1 MGGEPLV
8 ASSVYYADMKRLFI
22 SLLIPAML
30 SACTDPFA
38 EPPIALLGD
47 SISPTAAERTIEIFP
62 ETKWVN
68 VVGGENI
75 KFVVGD
81 QSFGWAFNVASS
93 VSSFDLQRV
102 APPGILDRPVIAYV
116 ETDPKYKG

>member
-1 MGGEPLV
+1 
-8 ASSVYYADMKRLFI
+8 
-22 SLLIPAML
+22 ML

-38 EPPIALLGD
+38 ETPVALLGD
-47 SISPTAAERTIEIFP
+47 PIPLTAAERTIEILP

-81 QSFGWAFNVASS
+81 QSFAWSFNVASS

-102 APPGILDRPVIAYV
+102 APPGMLDRPMIAYI
-116 ETDPKYKG
+116 ETDPKYRG